1 MRQPT
6 NPYKNSPNAVPPA
19 IGGHKHLIPPANRL
33 LAMTAKGVWKGVKL
47 LARIAFY
54 IPRAF
59 VRVNH
64 RVPKTKE

>member
-19 IGGHKHLIPPANRL
+19 IERHNHLIPLANRL
-33 LAMTAKGVWKGVKL
+33 LAATAKKAWKGVKL
-47 LARIAFY
+47 LARIAFFV
-54 IPRAF
+54 PRAF

-64 RVPKTKE
+64 RPPKKKE